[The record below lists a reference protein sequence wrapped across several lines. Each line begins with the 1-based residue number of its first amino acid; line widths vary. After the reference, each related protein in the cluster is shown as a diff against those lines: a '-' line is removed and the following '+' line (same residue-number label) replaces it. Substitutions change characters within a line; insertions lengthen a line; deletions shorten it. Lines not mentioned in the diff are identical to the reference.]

1 MAMLQKNKSLDVN
14 SLNFNDYFNIY
25 GLYSYE
31 KILIINDD
39 ELNEVLIKESIND
52 PFIIEDTYPIYTLL
66 KLLNNSSSIYLKSS
80 SDILYQDE
88 VKDFIKNYSKTIIV
102 NIELISY
109 LKELDLVT
117 EEYSINKNEYII
129 VNKYQNIV
137 KKSLK

>member
-1 MAMLQKNKSLDVN
+1 MAMLQKNKSLDIN

-39 ELNEVLIKESIND
+39 ELNKVLIKESIND
-52 PFIIEDTYPIYTLL
+52 PFIIEDIYPIYTLL
-66 KLLNNSSSIYLKSS
+66 KLLNNSSSIYLKKSG
-80 SDILYQDE
+80 DILYQDE
-88 VKDFIKNYSKTIIV
+88 VKDFIKNYPKTIIV

-109 LKELDLVT
+109 LKELDLIT

>member
-1 MAMLQKNKSLDVN
+1 MLQKNKSLDVN